1 MCGVA
6 ACRQHEHATYVNVCR
21 YLGTYVRLQSGSAKN
36 RHKPCSSTTMRGIGS
51 SGGGRFDLLS
61 PFRRKPRH
69 DVEQFR
75 FLYAT
80 LLEQIE
86 PPPPPPPL
94 PPSSPPQSPS
104 LRPVAAPVDDDADDD
119 EAREQRPQQQQPPE
133 EGSSQ
138 EAAVLIDNNDGGRD
152 DPSRYTNDGNFRR
165 LRVRRRPTTKA
176 SFPSPSRA
184 KPYSLTEESAWRVL
198 AATPNP
204 WKEGN
209 CADTAL
215 AVRDDESVAVLAG
228 ARAKESKVVDIIYQ
242 IGETITQACDDEVWA
257 YFCDKNILSL
267 LVDIAKAKP
276 EESGDSVF
284 CGVVF
289 SPKVKAQVLQTLT
302 EILSN
307 ADGDD
312 TSLYFLLS
320 SNHINEAV
328 SFFVPLHQWTL
339 HALEEMLPHYCILLR
354 NLTRRLL
361 DKPQLVQFFVGGHH
375 EESTAKQQC
384 CFPLFHSAVHVLSST
399 FAQSDA
405 FVYETTLGVVLNLPQ
420 IPSEGIRSAIAG
432 AIRDQDLLLSHLC
445 QRLTARYRHIAR
457 LTVGI
462 SSGDPARSKAIGREL
477 AHLHE
482 MFQVMNDVLWC
493 GIRPLNVRFCEYLL
507 RVLFENIL
515 PNLLLCQDKDI
526 GTDGTSS
533 NKDSRKIPPDD
544 PLICEEEAHCI
555 ASLVFLNQLFLT
567 LEYAPLLKMCA
578 VAVFHPL
585 SPKDSFAKE
594 TLNGGNLESD
604 YFVLQ
609 SALNAILNLNDST
622 AATDE
627 ETSNTHENLYRAV
640 LYAMIRGDRGYR
652 RFIPAAILLQGLF
665 DSQLEVSFLAS
676 LHIVN
681 DKSEATEEERNEG
694 QYSEFQ
700 DGIGHFFSRNQRP
713 SETASIALECAGA
726 LSLSFISHLIVA
738 WTSNGTNF
746 ERFHNRFTSSPLV
759 TAISTAR
766 SQYAAKAKTISKAT
780 ELSDIFIELV
790 ELELSRRYVAIPG
803 ENDTKVFVC
812 DLNANDCHH
821 FQSNPEILVRTL
833 RDPGS
838 NEVEEAKF
846 IIRALFYLRSLG
858 RVLIETDQN
867 HSSCIGP
874 QSIGLRW
881 TEDSFFE
888 VRTSEVMEDDYI
900 ELVGRE
906 ERPQIGTELDIRGRT
921 FFYCVPSLPDINS
934 SYSSLSDQKRRLSQD
949 LMRMATTGQQ
959 EELLLVLD
967 PTDLFVLKPNLSN
980 GACNR
985 GVILCHA
992 PIGAVIAAVPERE
1005 LLHIAIRQTEESFF
1019 VKNGNMSLKFDS
1031 IGTSRIA
1038 EQYLGRC
1045 RSALSTKKMA
1055 NIESILNSCLED
1067 LFVPTGD

>member
-1 MCGVA
+1 
-6 ACRQHEHATYVNVCR
+6 
-21 YLGTYVRLQSGSAKN
+21 
-36 RHKPCSSTTMRGIGS
+36 MRGIGS
-51 SGGGRFDLLS
+51 SGGGRFDLLY

-80 LLEQIE
+80 LLELIE
-86 PPPPPPPL
+86 PPPPP
-94 PPSSPPQSPS
+94 SSPPHSPS
-104 LRPVAAPVDDDADDD
+104 LRPVASPAVDDNVKDD
-119 EAREQRPQQQQPPE
+119 EAREQQQQQQAPA

-138 EAAVLIDNNDGGRD
+138 EAAVLIDNNDVGGD
-152 DPSRYTNDGNFRR
+152 DPCRYTSDGKLRR
-165 LRVRRRPTTKA
+165 LRVRRRPTTKS
-176 SFPSPSRA
+176 SFPSPAKA
-184 KPYSLTEESAWRVL
+184 KPYTLTEESAWRVL

-204 WKEGN
+204 SKEGN

-215 AVRDDESVAVLAG
+215 AVRDDESVAVLAA
-228 ARAKESKVVDIIYQ
+228 ARAKESKVVDIICQ
-242 IGETITQACDDEVWA
+242 IGETITHACDDEVWA

-267 LVDIAKAKP
+267 LVDITKATSP

-284 CGVVF
+284 CGVAF

-302 EILSN
+302 AILSN

-320 SNHINEAV
+320 SNHINETV

-339 HALEEMLPHYCILLR
+339 HALEEMLPHFCILLR
-354 NLTRRLL
+354 NLTLRLL
-361 DKPQLVQFFVGGHH
+361 DKPQLVQFFVGDNH
-375 EESTAKQQC
+375 EVSTAKQQC

-399 FAQSDA
+399 FAQSDT
-405 FVYETTLGVVLNLPQ
+405 FVYETALGVMLNKLQ
-420 IPSEGIRSAIAG
+420 IPSEAIRSAIAG
-432 AIRDQDLLLSHLC
+432 AVRDQDVLLSHLC
-445 QRLTARYRHIAR
+445 QRLIASYRHIAR
-457 LTVGI
+457 LTVGV

-482 MFQVMNDVLWC
+482 LFQVINDVLWA

-507 RVLFENIL
+507 RVQFEHIL
-515 PNLLLCQDKDI
+515 PNLLLYDHKDI
-526 GTDGTSS
+526 GTDATSS
-533 NKDSRKIPPDD
+533 NEDSGEIPPDD

-555 ASLVFLNQLFLT
+555 ASLVFLHQLFLT
-567 LEYAPLLKMCA
+567 LEYAPLLKMFA
-578 VAVFHPL
+578 VALFHPL
-585 SPKDSFAKE
+585 SPKDIHVSAKE
-594 TLNGGNLESD
+594 TQNGSDLESD
-604 YFVLQ
+604 NFVLQ
-609 SALNAILNLNDST
+609 SELNSILNNST
-622 AATDE
+622 AATDKA
-627 ETSNTHENLYRAV
+627 TSNDHENSFRAV
-640 LYAMIRGDRGYR
+640 LHAMIRGDRGYR
-652 RFIPAAILLQGLF
+652 RFVPAAILLQGLL
-665 DSQLEVSFLAS
+665 DSPLEVSFLS
-676 LHIVN
+676 TLKIV
-681 DKSEATEEERNEG
+681 DKPDATEEDRNEG

-700 DGIGHFFSRNQRP
+700 GGIGHFLLRNQRP

-726 LSLSFISHLIVA
+726 LSLSFISHLIVT
-738 WTSNGTNF
+738 WTNNGTNF
-746 ERFHNRFTSSPLV
+746 EHFHSRFASSPLV
-759 TAISTAR
+759 TAIATAR
-766 SQYAAKAKTISKAT
+766 SQYAAKAKTMSKAA
-780 ELSDIFIELV
+780 ELSDIFIELA
-790 ELELSRRYVAIPG
+790 ELELSRRYLTVPG

-838 NEVEEAKF
+838 NEVEDAKF
-846 IIRALFYLRSLG
+846 TIRALFYLRSLG
-858 RVLIETDQN
+858 RVLVETDQN
-867 HSSCIGP
+867 LSSCIGP
-874 QSIGLRW
+874 HSIGSRW

-906 ERPQIGTELDIRGRT
+906 ERPQLGTELDIRGRT
-921 FFYCVPSLPDINS
+921 FFYCIPSLPDTNS
-934 SYSSLSDQKRRLSQD
+934 NYSSSSDQKRRLSQD
-949 LMRMATTGQQ
+949 LMRMTLSGQQ

-1045 RSALSTKKMA
+1045 RSALSAKKMA

-1067 LFVPTGD
+1067 DLFPSTELTRNT